1 MSCCVGALS
10 VTAATVSYFVALC
23 MFFKPDAKI
32 KALRVASFAMLIL
45 FLASVACVVIRW
57 FQVLTNKGKLGENNY
72 YHKKRK
78 QFRIAQIV
86 LGAMCTLFVL
96 VSAAGIFLFASAVT
110 NLTGGLKDRSN
121 SMFSTADNSSSNA
134 TITNST
140 DTQSGGFREKNV
152 QRSLQRPNA
161 EDTSGL
167 QTRNKRLENSR
178 ERNLSE
184 CRRAGNCRD
193 GEESTESSLTTE
205 PIPDDK
211 DHCRNRTAYPRR
223 KDRNNCL
230 GREGLKQKVTGF
242 VKDKYIMSGFLGVS
256 FIGHL
261 INVCVAL
268 CCHGDPADPEEE
280 GYEEQEQSE
289 KEEKEEKEETV

>member
-1 MSCCVGALS
+1 M
-10 VTAATVSYFVALC
+10 
-23 MFFKPDAKI
+23 
-32 KALRVASFAMLIL
+32 
-45 FLASVACVVIRW
+45 
-57 FQVLTNKGKLGENNY
+57 
-72 YHKKRK
+72 
-78 QFRIAQIV
+78 
-86 LGAMCTLFVL
+86 L

-121 SMFSTADNSSSNA
+121 SMFTTADNSSSNA

-140 DTQSGGFREKNV
+140 DTESGGFREKDL
-152 QRSLQRPNA
+152 QRNLQRPNAAA

-167 QTRNKRLENSR
+167 NTRNKRLDNSR
-178 ERNLSE
+178 EDQRSMPE

-193 GEESTESSLTTE
+193 GGENEESTESPLTTE

-211 DHCRNRTAYPRR
+211 HHCRNRTAYPKR

-242 VKDKYIMSGFLGVS
+242 VKDKYIMAGFLGVS

-289 KEEKEEKEETV
+289 KEEKEETL